1 MTNKY
6 KYFVANWKMFGDIR
20 SINSLKKVIKISKLR
35 KYKTAKIIYCPPYTL
50 LNTFVSRLKKTNI
63 NVGAQNCHQSLSD
76 GAYTGHVNSQ
86 MIKNI
91 GCKYVII
98 GHSENRIDGDTDSKI
113 NKKIKA
119 SIENNLNVIFCI
131 GEKIKEKKLKKT
143 KIYVGAQNCH
153 HSPSNGPF
161 TGFINSK
168 MIKNLG
174 CKYVIIGH
182 SESRN
187 SGDTDLLINKKIKSS
202 LKNNL
207 KIFFCIGET
216 IKEKKEKKTKKILS
230 TQIKKGLKKIKNIKN
245 IIIAYEPVWSI
256 GTGLVPKRNELSD
269 NILFIKKFLRK
280 NYNYK
285 SSNVLYGGSVST
297 NNIRDLCEINQI
309 DGFLV
314 GGASQNSNK
323 FIDIIKKT
331 FN

>member
-6 KYFVANWKMFGDIR
+6 KYFVANWKMFGDIKTVN
-20 SINSLKKVIKISKLR
+20 SINRVVKINKSR
-35 KYKTAKIIYCPPYTL
+35 KFNKAKIIYCPPYTL
-50 LNTFVSRLKKTNI
+50 LDNFVQKLKKTKI
-63 NVGAQNCHQSLSD
+63 EVGAQNCHQSSC
-76 GAYTGHVNSQ
+76 S
-86 MIKNI
+86 
-91 GCKYVII
+91 
-98 GHSENRIDGDTDSKI
+98 
-113 NKKIKA
+113 
-119 SIENNLNVIFCI
+119 
-131 GEKIKEKKLKKT
+131 
-143 KIYVGAQNCH
+143 
-153 HSPSNGPF
+153 GPF

-202 LKNNL
+202 LINNL
-207 KIFFCIGET
+207 HILFCIGEN
-216 IKEKKEKKTKKILS
+216 IKAKKAKKTKRILS
-230 TQIKKGLKKIKNIKN
+230 SQIKKGLKKINNIKN

-256 GTGLVPKRNELSD
+256 GTGLVPKKNELLS

-280 NYNYK
+280 NFKHN
-285 SSNVLYGGSVST
+285 NPRVLYGGSVSSE
-297 NNIRDLCEINQI
+297 NIKDLSEINQI

-314 GGASQNSNK
+314 GGASQNTDK